1 MISAH
6 PMRSR
11 YPRITLAKRQADA
24 ALDSHTTGAE
34 VARHCGRYEQYLNTG
49 VVPQIR

>member
-1 MISAH
+1 MC
-6 PMRSR
+6 SR
-11 YPRITLAKRQADA
+11 YPRITFATRQADV